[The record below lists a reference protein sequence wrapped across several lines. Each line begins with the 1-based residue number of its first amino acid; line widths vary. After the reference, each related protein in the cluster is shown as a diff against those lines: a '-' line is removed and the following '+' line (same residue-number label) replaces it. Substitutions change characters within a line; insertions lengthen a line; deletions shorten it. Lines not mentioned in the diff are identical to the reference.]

1 MVFGQDVTRVTPC
14 CRMPFYYELKILF
27 VLWMLSP
34 MTRGS
39 SFMFKKFVH
48 PQLARREKVRTPR
61 ECCCSRHTSN
71 S

>member
-1 MVFGQDVTRVTPC
+1 MVFEHDKIMVVPC
-14 CRMPFYYELKILF
+14 RRMPFYYELKILF

-48 PQLARREKVRTPR
+48 PQLARREKVRIPG
-61 ECCCSRHTSN
+61 ECYCSHHTSN